1 MLASGLFLFLFRKF
15 NSSNI
20 FVIVNYDNARSLNLT
35 RLKRAL
41 GAKRSPVK
49 TFYVLYSFCSIHTC
63 FKETDK
69 IQNTIDYYHS
79 INLSG
84 NFRLLEVLL
93 S

>member
-1 MLASGLFLFLFRKF
+1 MLASELFLSLIARF

-41 GAKRSPVK
+41 GAERSPVK
-49 TFYVLYSFCSIHTC
+49 SFYVLYYFCSIHTC

-69 IQNTIDYYHS
+69 IKKVD
-79 INLSG
+79 
-84 NFRLLEVLL
+84 
-93 S
+93 